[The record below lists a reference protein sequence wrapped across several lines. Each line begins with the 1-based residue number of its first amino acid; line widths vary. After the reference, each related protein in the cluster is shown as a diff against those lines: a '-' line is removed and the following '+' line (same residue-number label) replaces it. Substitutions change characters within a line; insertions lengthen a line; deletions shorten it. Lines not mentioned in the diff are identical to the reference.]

1 MLGKPKNV
9 ILMNSD
15 FNELLQTFASQEV
28 RYLVVGGYAAM
39 QYSQPRYAK
48 DLELWLEAS
57 TENASRVM
65 QSFKEFGLPLL
76 NVTPADFAS
85 ESLQYMIGRAPVPFD
100 FLTSLPGL
108 DFASCWERRLTDE
121 SEGFPVFYLSKPDI
135 IQAKPLAGRP
145 QDLHDLE
152 EIRRAGEGHP

>member
-1 MLGKPKNV
+1 MFGKPKNV

-15 FNELLQTFASQEV
+15 FKELLQTFASQKV

-39 QYSQPRYAK
+39 QYSQPRYTK
-48 DLELWLEAS
+48 DLDLWLEAS

-76 NVTPADFAS
+76 NVTPADFAA
-85 ESLQYMIGRAPVPFD
+85 ESLQYMIGRAPVLFD

-108 DFASCWERRLTDE
+108 AFSSCWKRRLTDE
-121 SEGFPVFYLSKPDI
+121 SEGFPVFYLSKPDLI
-135 IQAKPLAGRP
+135 KAKTLAGRP

-152 EIRRAGEGHP
+152 EIRRAEKGHH